1 MAVPVAVPVAV
12 PMAVPVAPAG
22 MGLAAVATAGMG
34 LAAVAAAGM
43 GLAAVATAGTGAA
56 QAGPGVAEVRVGV
69 CLNNRPPSSPVLF
82 QSPSAAPV
90 GWPRLVYDHL
100 PFLVSRSLPLICAGT
115 GFAPRGG
122 EGRGAPGKAWCS

>member
-69 CLNNRPPSSPVLF
+69 CFERSPTLLARPLPNAECGPCGVAPSCV
-82 QSPSAAPV
+82 
-90 GWPRLVYDHL
+90 
-100 PFLVSRSLPLICAGT
+100 
-115 GFAPRGG
+115 
-122 EGRGAPGKAWCS
+122 